1 MQVFGQITEHECL
14 LRKKIAYTCSL
25 VCVIASISL
34 FLLDLSRKFWWALSE
49 FLLTEI
55 AFFLCIAMLHFKLR
69 KLHKSA
75 FKNERRSIK
84 LQNIVF
90 LVGSVMRDVFLIVL
104 FRSFKS
110 DNNILFCFLLFL
122 SCIKLSVPVLLYMIV
137 HYFTFR
143 QVETLEKKEAAE
155 TKLLA

>member
-14 LRKKIAYTCSL
+14 LRKRIAYTCSL
-25 VCVIASISL
+25 VCVVASISL
-34 FLLDLSRKFWWALSE
+34 FLLDLSRKFWWALAE

-55 AFFLCIAMLHFKLR
+55 AFFVCIAMLHFKLR

-90 LVGSVMRDVFLIVL
+90 LVGSVMRDVFLIV
-104 FRSFKS
+104 FYRSFES
-110 DNNILFCFLLFL
+110 ENNILFCFLLFL

-137 HYFTFR
+137 HYYTFK
-143 QVETLEKKEAAE
+143 QVETLEKQEASE
-155 TKLLA
+155 TKVLA